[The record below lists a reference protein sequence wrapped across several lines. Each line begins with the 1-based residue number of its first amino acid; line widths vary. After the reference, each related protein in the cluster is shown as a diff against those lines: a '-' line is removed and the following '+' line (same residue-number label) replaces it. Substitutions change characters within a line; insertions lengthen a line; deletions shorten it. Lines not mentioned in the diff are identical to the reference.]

1 MAQSSFI
8 KNGYQIGFEL
18 SPKWVRVMLGGEFI
32 ADSKGVHLLIP
43 GGPPFYYFP
52 KDDIRMELLQPS
64 DYTEQSP
71 ILGDATYWT
80 IKVGDRITHDA
91 VFTYPKHISGELDL
105 SDYVTFVWDKMDAW
119 FEEAEEVFVHPH
131 DPYHRIDVLESRR
144 HVRVVI
150 SGENV
155 AESDKPILLFETGL
169 PTRYYLPKLDVRMDL
184 LEPSNTVTGCAYK
197 GEAQYY
203 SVRVDDK
210 VATDIAWYYR
220 YPTTET
226 AKIAGR
232 ICFFNER
239 VDALYVDGVKQPK
252 PKTKWS

>member
-1 MAQSSFI
+1 
-8 KNGYQIGFEL
+8 
-18 SPKWVRVMLGGEFI
+18 MLGGEFI
-32 ADSKGVHLLIP
+32 ADSKRVHLLRP

-52 KDDIRMELLQPS
+52 KDDVRMELLQPS

-71 ILGDATYWT
+71 VLGDAAYWT
-80 IKVGDRITHDA
+80 IKVGDKITHDA
-91 VFTYPKHISGELDL
+91 VLTYPKHISGELDL
-105 SDYVTFVWDKMDAW
+105 SGYVTFVWDKMDAW

-131 DPYHRIDVLESRR
+131 DPYHRIDMLESTR

-197 GEAQYY
+197 GKAQYY
-203 SVRVDDK
+203 SVRVDGK

-239 VDALYVDGVKQPK
+239 VDAHYVDGVEQHK
-252 PKTKWS
+252 PRTQWS